1 MLHATL
7 VQGYGITISNEQLA
21 FGQKR
26 IQESGLS
33 DKVDLKYCDYRDV
46 NRQYD
51 RVVSIEMFEAV
62 GEKYWPVFFDKLH
75 TCLNPADARTT
86 NNTIEDARFDA
97 YRKNAD
103 FIQRYIFPGGMFPA
117 QQN

>member
-1 MLHATL
+1 MRTPHW
-7 VQGYGITISNEQLA
+7 VQGYGHYNLERTTC

-62 GEKYWPVFFDKLH
+62 GEKYWPVFFDKLR
-75 TCLNPADARTT
+75 TCLNPAACRTT
-86 NNTIEDARFDA
+86 NN
-97 YRKNAD
+97 YN
-103 FIQRYIFPGGMFPA
+103 
-117 QQN
+117 